1 METLTK
7 EFELPSQGLFGGP
20 KKVTVRP
27 MTTREEKMLYT
38 TKDATYLDK
47 IVKSCIVEPSD
58 CSLDN
63 LHAADITYLLFM
75 IREMTFGP
83 NYKQNMQCP
92 YCNHQQLIEIDITEM
107 ANYLLDFE
115 ELEKYSTIELP
126 ICGDTIKI
134 KLLSNKDVNEI
145 NKTIKQLAKRDKVL
159 DIDGYEYTYRFA
171 KLIESING
179 EEVEDIKE
187 VVSYLDN
194 LNLRDF
200 DEIKKAL
207 SNIRIGI
214 DTTNIRECKKCGEE
228 VEVQGLI
235 TPEFFRSF

>member
-1 METLTK
+1 MAIRYD
-7 EFELPSQGLFGGP
+7 
-20 KKVTVRP
+20 KK
-27 MTTREEKMLYT
+27 
-38 TKDATYLDK
+38 
-47 IVKSCIVEPSD
+47 I
-58 CSLDN
+58 N
-63 LHAADITYLLFM
+63 
-75 IREMTFGP
+75 
-83 NYKQNMQCP
+83 Q
-92 YCNHQQLIEIDITEM
+92 
-107 ANYLLDFE
+107 
-115 ELEKYSTIELP
+115 
-126 ICGDTIKI
+126 
-134 KLLSNKDVNEI
+134 EI

-179 EEVEDIKE
+179 EEVEDTKE